1 MTAEILLVDDN
12 AIQATTR
19 RSILLRT
26 GRAIVLANGASQA
39 LALLDDAGML
49 RSLGL
54 VITDHCMPGMNGPEF
69 VAQLRKRLPSVPVV
83 VLSGFPDVES
93 EYTGLNILFR
103 IKPVAPDQL
112 IALAE
117 SLLNP
122 PLTKTA

>member
-12 AIQATTR
+12 AVQATTR
-19 RSILLRT
+19 RSILLRC
-26 GRAIVLANGASQA
+26 GRIVAMAGSATQA
-39 LALLDDAGML
+39 LTLLKDTAL
-49 RSLGL
+49 RNSLGL

-69 VAQLRKRLPSVPVV
+69 VAGLREVLPSIPVV

-93 EYTGLNILFR
+93 EYDGMHVIFR
-103 IKPVAPDQL
+103 MKPVAPDQL
-112 IALAE
+112 IALSE

>member
-1 MTAEILLVDDN
+1 MTADILLVDDN

-26 GRAIVLANGASQA
+26 GRAVVIAAGAEQA
-39 LALLDDAGML
+39 LAML
-49 RSLGL
+49 EDSALHRSLGL

-69 VAQLRKRLPSVPVV
+69 VAQLRERMPSVPVI
-83 VLSGFPDVES
+83 VLSGLPDVEA
-93 EYTGLNILFR
+93 EYADMNVLFR
-103 IKPVAPDQL
+103 LKPVAPDQL

-117 SLLNP
+117 SLLDP

>member
-1 MTAEILLVDDN
+1 MTADILLVDDN

-26 GRAIVLANGASQA
+26 GRVVVLAGGATQA
-39 LALLDDAGML
+39 LSLLEDAALAG
-49 RSLGL
+49 SLGL
-54 VITDHCMPGMNGPEF
+54 VVTDHCMPGMNGPEF
-69 VAQLRKRLPSVPVV
+69 VTRLRRVLPLVPIV
-83 VLSGFPDVES
+83 VLSGFPDVEA
-93 EYTGLNILFR
+93 EYQNMNVIFR

-117 SLLNP
+117 SLLDP

>member
-1 MTAEILLVDDN
+1 MTADILLVDDN
-12 AIQATTR
+12 AVQASTR

-26 GRAIVLANGASQA
+26 GRTVA
-39 LALLDDAGML
+39 LASNAAQAIAML
-49 RSLGL
+49 EDTSLVKSLGL

-69 VAQLRKRLPSVPVV
+69 VASLRRVLPSIPVV

-93 EYTGLNILFR
+93 EYAGMNILFR

-112 IALAE
+112 IGLAE
-117 SLLNP
+117 LLLNL

>member
-1 MTAEILLVDDN
+1 MTSDILLVDDN

-26 GRAIVLANGASQA
+26 GRSVALANGAAQA
-39 LALLDDAGML
+39 LEQLDNQEALDA
-49 RSLGL
+49 LGL

-69 VAQLRKRLPSVPVV
+69 VSQLRERLPEVPVV

-93 EYTGLNILFR
+93 EYEGMNVLFR

-112 IALAE
+112 IALVE
-117 SLLNP
+117 SLLDP